1 MNKQDKKKQPIIKN
15 ISKKECRSTIND
27 CRIFKCP
34 HCEEIM
40 AIDRYPEKRIIIE
53 CPHCHQKASIGAR
66 ENKQKNE
73 LTYETISLIDLNL
86 FKKEE
91 QQQTYK
97 GFKQNFQNFLEQP
110 YLRGRLI
117 GLILVIIGSIFYLSP
132 TSLFITKI
140 GVSFI
145 LMGIISF
152 MFITEKKIL
161 SISNSSKKEKKHGIQ
176 NINLLFSEKLVIV
189 LNILILFIFLITD
202 ASSLELYL
210 ILIYLGLLII
220 KELTK
225 DFTPIY
231 LERKLNMFV
240 IGFFI
245 IFIIIIIRR
254 VMTIAGL

>member
-1 MNKQDKKKQPIIKN
+1 LNKQDKKKQPIIKN

-34 HCEEIM
+34 HCEEIVT
-40 AIDRYPEKRIIIE
+40 IDIYPEKRINIK
-53 CPHCHQKASIGAR
+53 CPHCHKKASIGAR
-66 ENKQKNE
+66 GNKQKNE
-73 LTYETISLIDLNL
+73 LKYETVSLIDLNL

-91 QQQTYK
+91 KQTHK
-97 GFKQNFQNFLEQP
+97 GFKQNFLNFLEQP

-117 GLILVIIGSIFYLSP
+117 GLILIIIGSIFYLSP

-140 GVSFI
+140 GISFI

-152 MFITEKKIL
+152 MFIKKIL
-161 SISNSSKKEKKHGIQ
+161 SISNSPKKEKKHGIQ

-240 IGFFI
+240 IGFFT

>member
-1 MNKQDKKKQPIIKN
+1 LNKQDKKKQPIIKN

-34 HCEEIM
+34 HCEEIVT
-40 AIDRYPEKRIIIE
+40 IDIYPEKRINIK
-53 CPHCHQKASIGAR
+53 CPHCHKKASIGAR
-66 ENKQKNE
+66 GNKQKNE
-73 LTYETISLIDLNL
+73 LKYETVSLIDLNL

-91 QQQTYK
+91 KQTHK
-97 GFKQNFQNFLEQP
+97 GFKQNFLNFLEQP

-117 GLILVIIGSIFYLSP
+117 GLILIIIGSIFYLSP
-132 TSLFITKI
+132 RSLFITKI
-140 GVSFI
+140 GISFI

-152 MFITEKKIL
+152 MFITEEKIL
-161 SISNSSKKEKKHGIQ
+161 LINNSSKKEKKHRIQ

-240 IGFFI
+240 IGFFT